1 MNEKLGPIV
10 TLTLLTPPIILIATG
25 LALDLYLTKSK
36 NFHEITSSLKRSQ
49 CLDTARHTWSEHSRT
64 TKLLII
70 FQLCGAM
77 AISKISIRKGLL
89 NEKDVAEF
97 PKNIRQIMALS
108 AWLGWIS
115 FAWLIIGALAF

>member
-1 MNEKLGPIV
+1 MNEKLEPIV
-10 TLTLLTPPIILIATG
+10 TLALLTPPIILIATG
-25 LALDLYLTKSK
+25 LALDLCLTKSRY
-36 NFHEITSSLKRSQ
+36 FREITSSLQRSQ
-49 CLDTARHTWSEHSRT
+49 CLDTVRKTWGEHSRT

-70 FQLCGAM
+70 FQLSGAM
-77 AISKISIRKGLL
+77 AISKSSIRRGLL

-97 PKNIRQIMALS
+97 PKNIRQIMVLS